1 MSICLAIADLDWDV
15 TKDVFDVVGTVISV
29 VGVGFA
35 AYIGLSGLKTWRLQT
50 KGTADHELARR
61 ILIALYGYRDAIRKV
76 RNPMV
81 LSFEMEPGKDEK
93 PDDDPKLKNIN
104 ENRRVYSRRFE
115 NLGQSKNP
123 LSVALVEAEAVWGA
137 ELLERMSCLFKLER
151 ELFIHIRSFLIT
163 IDPKDEELQVAYR
176 RILKKGR
183 DVLYETDIPDDE
195 FHNDLLAA
203 IKHVEAYLREKLLR

>member
-1 MSICLAIADLDWDV
+1 MSICLTVTDVEWGV
-15 TKDVFDVVGTVISV
+15 TKDVFSIVGTIFSVI
-29 VGVGFA
+29 GVGLA
-35 AYIGLSGLKTWRLQT
+35 AYIGISGLATWRRQT

-81 LSFEMEPGKDEK
+81 LAFEMEPGKDEK

-115 NLGQSKNP
+115 SLGQSKNP

-137 ELLERMSCLFKLER
+137 ELLDRMSGLFKLER
-151 ELFIHIRSFLIT
+151 ELFSHVRSFLIT

-176 RILKKGR
+176 RILQKGR
-183 DVLYETDIPDDE
+183 DILYETDMPDDD

-203 IKHVEAYLREKLLR
+203 IKHVESYLREKLLR

>member
-1 MSICLAIADLDWDV
+1 MSICFAVTDVDWEV
-15 TKDVFDVVGTVISV
+15 TKDIFSIAGTIFSV
-29 VGVGFA
+29 MGVGFA
-35 AYIGLSGLKTWRLQT
+35 AYIGISGLATWKRQT

-104 ENRRVYSRRFE
+104 ENRRVYGRRFE
-115 NLGQSKNP
+115 NLGKSKNP
-123 LSVALVEAEAVWGA
+123 LSVALVEAEAVWGY
-137 ELLERMSCLFKLER
+137 ELLERMAALFRLER
-151 ELFIHIRSFLIT
+151 ELFSHVRSFLIS

-176 RILKKGR
+176 RILRKGR
-183 DVLYETDIPDDE
+183 DILYETDMADDE

-203 IKHVEAYLREKLLR
+203 IGHIEAYLREKLLR